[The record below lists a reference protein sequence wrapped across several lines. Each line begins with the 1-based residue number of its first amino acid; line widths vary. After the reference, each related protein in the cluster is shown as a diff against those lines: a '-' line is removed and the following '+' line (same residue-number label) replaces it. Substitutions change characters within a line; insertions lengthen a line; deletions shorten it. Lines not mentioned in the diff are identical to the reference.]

1 MATIIGY
8 SLMIVTIVISGWML
22 VLHVSRMGARRIT
35 GLNDGD
41 IAKRYFLL
49 LLGQA
54 KRTMV
59 VYDDGNEVQDSFYSD
74 QEVLNAIDTKLR
86 ENPRFVMKCLFNCPV
101 PYSLNTKFASETR
114 VNLRTT
120 GLGKDRPR
128 DTHMK
133 VIDNG
138 RMAYFTQHDFGST
151 VRQYELVDC
160 LTVKPWALN
169 GVVKRELGDC
179 LKLFEQRFSQASPT

>member
-1 MATIIGY
+1 MESILKHSVLIPTICEQ
-8 SLMIVTIVISGWML
+8 
-22 VLHVSRMGARRIT
+22 H
-35 GLNDGD
+35 N
-41 IAKRYFLL
+41 
-49 LLGQA
+49 
-54 KRTMV
+54 
-59 VYDDGNEVQDSFYSD
+59 SFYSD

-101 PYSLNTKFASETR
+101 PHPLSTTFARETR

-133 VIDNG
+133 VIENG

-160 LTVKPWALN
+160 LTVRPWALK

-179 LKLFEQRFSQASPT
+179 LKLFEQRFRLASAM